1 MNIII
6 KSLKVDLLII
16 ISYIYL
22 FCDVLVRFSHSSIG
36 IYLSMKIWNGSFSH
50 RMSRM
55 TAPDVFFIHSMRWAF
70 FFIKHI
76 YFFCERNT
84 REKKNIHWA
93 TITWLI
99 ESQTTIITISNMLCV
114 LSNGDEKKERQVGT
128 CDQCGL
134 FFFFFFIVKYNY
146 CVPLFWYF
154 VDSAYVQLGLLSGIW
169 MNSVWR
175 KCWPTCVC
183 L

>member
-16 ISYIYL
+16 ISYI
-22 FCDVLVRFSHSSIG
+22 FCFVIFWCDSPIRQLASICPWRYETVRSAIEWADWAHQTYSS
-36 IYLSMKIWNGSFSH
+36 
-50 RMSRM
+50 
-55 TAPDVFFIHSMRWAF
+55 FIPCDGL

-76 YFFCERNT
+76 HFFCERNT
-84 REKKNIHWA
+84 REKKIHWA

-99 ESQTTIITISNMLCV
+99 ESQTTIITISNMLCI

-134 FFFFFFIVKYNY
+134 FFSF
-146 CVPLFWYF
+146 
-154 VDSAYVQLGLLSGIW
+154 SLLSSTIIVFRCFGILSIW
-169 MNSVWR
+169 HMFS
-175 KCWPTCVC
+175 
-183 L
+183 